1 MESLFKQQF
10 IGYLPKFSRVK
21 IEASNKQSMEVPM
34 DKIYAYKAGWKT
46 DAPQLIWHK
55 LLKQI
60 EDKLSMKKICGI

>member
-34 DKIYAYKAGWKT
+34 DKIYAYKAG
-46 DAPQLIWHK
+46 
-55 LLKQI
+55 
-60 EDKLSMKKICGI
+60 